1 MTEAVDA
8 EGAAEGATE
17 GAEVLNAAGRC
28 PEERVGVARGGRA
41 GPNDPPSVVDRPRVR
56 GRTAQ
61 GAEIGNRVAPG
72 RTRSHVGPWARI
84 RPRRRWFTAGEG
96 TQQLTPAVHS
106 GAEGARTP
114 DLLGAIQALSQ
125 LSYSP
130 VGRVN
135 LETVPPPS
143 NPSKLILSRQ
153 PPRCVVRGA
162 WYPPR

>member
-1 MTEAVDA
+1 MLGLCTEICIARW
-8 EGAAEGATE
+8 AT
-17 GAEVLNAAGRC
+17 
-28 PEERVGVARGGRA
+28 RA
-41 GPNDPPSVVDRPRVR
+41 HLAPN
-56 GRTAQ
+56 
-61 GAEIGNRVAPG
+61 
-72 RTRSHVGPWARI
+72 
-84 RPRRRWFTAGEG
+84 
-96 TQQLTPAVHS
+96 TQRLTPAVHS